1 MGFQNI
7 YLNIY
12 FYTQIECF
20 NKGLN
25 FMKKKNSMQKTGNC
39 FLLHFD
45 LTHRA
50 CTRETT
56 TATN

>member
-20 NKGLN
+20 NKGLK
-25 FMKKKNSMQKTGNC
+25 FMKKKQYAEDWK
-39 FLLHFD
+39 LL
-45 LTHRA
+45 LTSL
-50 CTRETT
+50 
-56 TATN
+56 

>member
-25 FMKKKNSMQKTGNC
+25 FMKKKTVCRRLETASYFT
-39 FLLHFD
+39 
-45 LTHRA
+45 LT
-50 CTRETT
+50 
-56 TATN
+56 